1 MDPTFRRYSVFY
13 LCYYAALG
21 AYTPYIGRWVASLGH
36 GGWVV
41 GAMLGLW
48 YASRIVAPP
57 AWSLASHGSARQG
70 RWFVAGCALTALCFA
85 GFFFTRSAVALLAVM
100 AAFGCFYNAVMPQF
114 ESMTLAALGS
124 DTHRYGRIRVWGSIG
139 FLAVAS
145 SYGALLDRLGDD
157 AFVWLTMPLLLATV
171 AAAWPHR
178 HDPPTAEAP
187 PPRLDWSLFR
197 RSGVGRFLAVA
208 LLMQLGFG
216 PFYVFYTLHLQAHG
230 HSGLAVGVLWGLGV
244 LIEIALF
251 WQAPRIIARVGAMR
265 LIAWCLGLTVL
276 RWGVTAFAADS
287 FAAMAAMQLLHA
299 LSFAM
304 FHACC
309 MQRIAVLFPGA
320 LGRHGQSLMYAF
332 SSGVGGV
339 LGALLAAGLWE
350 AGAGEA
356 AFIGGAAATAIAWWV
371 QLRAMAAERVAGGAA
386 EAA

>member
-1 MDPTFRRYSVFY
+1 
-13 LCYYAALG
+13 
-21 AYTPYIGRWVASLGH
+21 
-36 GGWVV
+36 
-41 GAMLGLW
+41 
-48 YASRIVAPP
+48 
-57 AWSLASHGSARQG
+57 
-70 RWFVAGCALTALCFA
+70 
-85 GFFFTRSAVALLAVM
+85 
-100 AAFGCFYNAVMPQF
+100 
-114 ESMTLAALGS
+114 
-124 DTHRYGRIRVWGSIG
+124 
-139 FLAVAS
+139 
-145 SYGALLDRLGDD
+145 
-157 AFVWLTMPLLLATV
+157 
-171 AAAWPHR
+171 
-178 HDPPTAEAP
+178 
-187 PPRLDWSLFR
+187 
-197 RSGVGRFLAVA
+197 
-208 LLMQLGFG
+208 
-216 PFYVFYTLHLQAHG
+216 VFYTLHLQAHG

-265 LIAWCLGLTVL
+265 LIAWCLGLTVV
-276 RWGVTAFAADS
+276 RWTVTAFAADS

>member
-1 MDPTFRRYSVFY
+1 MDPAFRRYSLFY

-48 YASRIVAPP
+48 YATRIVGPP
-57 AWSLASHGSARQG
+57 AWSMASQRDGRQG
-70 RWFVAGCALTALCFA
+70 RWFVAGCVLTALCFA
-85 GFFFTRSAVALLAVM
+85 GFAFTRSAPALLAVM
-100 AAFGCFYNAVMPQF
+100 AAFGLFYNAVMPQF
-114 ESMTLAALGS
+114 EAMTLAALG
-124 DTHRYGRIRVWGSIG
+124 DGTHRYGRIRVWGSIG

-145 SYGALLDRLGDD
+145 TYGWLLDRLGDD
-157 AFVWLTMPLLLATV
+157 AFVWLTLPWLVATA

-178 HDPPTAEAP
+178 HDPPAPDAP
-187 PPRLDWSLFR
+187 PPRLDVALWTR
-197 RSGVGRFLAVA
+197 PGVRSFLAVA

-230 HSGLAVGVLWGLGV
+230 HSGLAVGVLWGIGV
-244 LIEIALF
+244 VIEIALF
-251 WQAPRIIARVGAMR
+251 WQAPKLISRLGAQR

-276 RWGVTAFAADS
+276 RWAATGMLAGS
-287 FAAMAAMQLLHA
+287 FTAMAAMQALHA

-309 MQRIAVLFPGA
+309 MHRMGELFPGA
-320 LGRHGQSLMYAF
+320 LGKHGQSLLYGF

-339 LGALLAAGLWE
+339 LGALMAAALWE
-350 AGAGEA
+350 RGGGEA
-356 AFIGGAAATAIAWWV
+356 AFVGGAVATAIAAWV
-371 QLRAMAAERVAGGAA
+371 HARGRARAAARAVAA
-386 EAA
+386 